1 MSVIKAFISK
11 HFTQVLLAII
21 LALGIGNLG
30 TYFLYA
36 TARQKGAQAAETS
49 RQYQRLAEERQAHQ
63 EASDALYEATI
74 NTVTRRA
81 QQAQAEATLYKER
94 NRDLQEAINAN
105 RDWADS
111 PIPPGVLNALKRP

>member
-1 MSVIKAFISK
+1 MILKTFGTRI
-11 HFTQVLLAII
+11 LLPLTLTLLILSGI
-21 LALGIGNLG
+21 LAYNLRLARQEG
-30 TYFLYA
+30 A
-36 TARQKGAQAAETS
+36 TAALEA

-81 QQAQAEATLYKER
+81 QQAQAQATLYKER
-94 NRDLQEAINAN
+94 NRELQEAMDAN

>member
-1 MSVIKAFISK
+1 MLNIIKNYAMGILL
-11 HFTQVLLAII
+11 VLTV
-21 LALGIGNLG
+21 ALGAGSG
-30 TYFLYA
+30 FLYYNLRLARQEGA
-36 TARQKGAQAAETS
+36 TAVLEA
-49 RQYQRLAEERQAHQ
+49 RQYQRLAQERQAHQ
-63 EASDALYEATI
+63 EASDALYEAAI